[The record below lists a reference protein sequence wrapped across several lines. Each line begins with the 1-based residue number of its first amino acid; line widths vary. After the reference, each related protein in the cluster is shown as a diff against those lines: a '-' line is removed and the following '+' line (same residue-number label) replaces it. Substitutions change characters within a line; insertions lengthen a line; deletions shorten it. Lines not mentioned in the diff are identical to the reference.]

1 MYKGPSCLMHSVDHG
16 IFVKVLDLEIL
27 LVKTAK
33 PDSLANDFEERF
45 EIKKL
50 NDASI
55 HYLINMQMGSIDAI
69 LQLPYLPRRYHA
81 QIIRPS
87 L

>member
-16 IFVKVLDLEIL
+16 IFVKVLDLETL

-33 PDSLANDFEERF
+33 PDSLADDFEERF

-55 HYLINMQMGSIDAI
+55 HF
-69 LQLPYLPRRYHA
+69 
-81 QIIRPS
+81 
-87 L
+87 